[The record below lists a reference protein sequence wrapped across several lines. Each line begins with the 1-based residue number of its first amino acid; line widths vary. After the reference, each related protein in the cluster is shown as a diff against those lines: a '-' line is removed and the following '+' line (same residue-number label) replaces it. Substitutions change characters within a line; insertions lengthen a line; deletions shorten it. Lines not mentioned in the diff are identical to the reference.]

1 MISPSRRMLLA
12 AGASLA
18 WSQAVNVK
26 LAEHRGGHVPA

>member
-1 MISPSRRMLLA
+1 MLLA
-12 AGASLA
+12 AGAGQA